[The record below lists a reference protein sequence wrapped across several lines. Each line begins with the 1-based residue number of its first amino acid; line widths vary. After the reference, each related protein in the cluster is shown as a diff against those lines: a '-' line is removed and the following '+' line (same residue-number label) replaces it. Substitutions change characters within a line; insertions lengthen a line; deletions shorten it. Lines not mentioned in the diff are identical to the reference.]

1 MTDVLDHVLK
11 TVPDKIATFLK
22 SQVLTIKSHPNGRRW
37 PRDII
42 RMCLSLY
49 CRSPKTYHDLSRSGF
64 VVLPCRRV
72 LQRYKN
78 CVQQQPGINPEMLE
92 WMKSIAVEQN
102 VSKDGYKGGLMID
115 EMAIQED
122 LQLKRT
128 GENYELVG
136 FTDIVEEAKSI
147 SPIITHKENIQLYTH
162 VLQLV
167 FLGNTGF
174 RLPLA
179 HFPCLQTSAS
189 ELYLI
194 FWKAVN
200 MLGLFGFTVTF
211 VSLDGA

>member
-1 MTDVLDHVLK
+1 
-11 TVPDKIATFLK
+11 
-22 SQVLTIKSHPNGRRW
+22 
-37 PRDII
+37 
-42 RMCLSLY
+42 
-49 CRSPKTYHDLSRSGF
+49 
-64 VVLPCRRV
+64 
-72 LQRYKN
+72 
-78 CVQQQPGINPEMLE
+78 
-92 WMKSIAVEQN
+92 MKSIAVEQN

-147 SPIITHKENIQLYTH
+147 STIITHKENIQLSTH

-174 RLPLA
+174 RFPLA

>member
-1 MTDVLDHVLK
+1 M
-11 TVPDKIATFLK
+11 
-22 SQVLTIKSHPNGRRW
+22 LTIESHPNGRRW

-102 VSKDGYKGGLMID
+102 VSKGGYKGGLMID

-147 SPIITHKENIQLYTH
+147 STIITHKENI
-162 VLQLV
+162 
-167 FLGNTGF
+167 
-174 RLPLA
+174 
-179 HFPCLQTSAS
+179 
-189 ELYLI
+189 
-194 FWKAVN
+194 
-200 MLGLFGFTVTF
+200 
-211 VSLDGA
+211 

>member
-1 MTDVLDHVLK
+1 MSAKMV
-11 TVPDKIATFLK
+11 
-22 SQVLTIKSHPNGRRW
+22 
-37 PRDII
+37 I
-42 RMCLSLY
+42 R
-49 CRSPKTYHDLSRSGF
+49 
-64 VVLPCRRV
+64 
-72 LQRYKN
+72 
-78 CVQQQPGINPEMLE
+78 
-92 WMKSIAVEQN
+92 
-102 VSKDGYKGGLMID
+102 GGLMID

-147 SPIITHKENIQLYTH
+147 STIITHKENIQLSTH

-167 FLGNTGF
+167 FLGNAGF

>member
-1 MTDVLDHVLK
+1 M
-11 TVPDKIATFLK
+11 
-22 SQVLTIKSHPNGRRW
+22 
-37 PRDII
+37 
-42 RMCLSLY
+42 
-49 CRSPKTYHDLSRSGF
+49 SRSGF
-64 VVLPCRRV
+64 VVLPSQRV

-115 EMAIQED
+115 EMAIQKD
-122 LQLKRT
+122 LRLNRT

-147 SPIITHKENIQLYTH
+147 STTITHKENIQLSTH

-167 FLGNTGF
+167 FLGKTGF

-211 VSLDGA
+211 VSLDGAQTNRDFMKMLLREKMCQKNDI